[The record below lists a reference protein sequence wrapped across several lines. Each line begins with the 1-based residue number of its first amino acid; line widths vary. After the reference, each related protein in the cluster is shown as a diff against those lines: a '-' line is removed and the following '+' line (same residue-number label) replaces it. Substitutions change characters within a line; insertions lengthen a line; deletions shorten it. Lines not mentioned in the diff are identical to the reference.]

1 MPRIFFTSPFTC
13 RTERLTRVT
22 SADDVWSFNFLPV
35 DFFDVAMVDH
45 LRPMLAENLASV
57 RVDF

>member
-1 MPRIFFTSPFTC
+1 MPWIFFTSPLTC

-22 SADDVWSFNFLPV
+22 ATDDVGSFDFLPV
-35 DFFDVAMVDH
+35 NFFDVAMVDH
-45 LRPMLAENLASV
+45 LRPMLAEDLASV